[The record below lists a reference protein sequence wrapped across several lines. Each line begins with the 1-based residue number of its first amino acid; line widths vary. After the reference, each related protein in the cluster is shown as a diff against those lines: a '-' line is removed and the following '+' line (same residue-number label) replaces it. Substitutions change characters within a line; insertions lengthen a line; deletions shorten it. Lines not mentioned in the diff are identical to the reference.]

1 MRHYD
6 PEPGRIML
14 IIVEGTNS
22 LPTVRN
28 FVKLKRINS
37 ATRVNTLF
45 TEGNFIVATPVGIS
59 MSSPRPLGDD
69 PAQLRQRAEDAR
81 READLATDPID
92 RDTLIGIANAY
103 EKLAAIAEAKPAP
116 KHEL

>member
-1 MRHYD
+1 
-6 PEPGRIML
+6 L
-14 IIVEGTNS
+14 
-22 LPTVRN
+22 LTVLN
-28 FVKLKRINS
+28 FVKLRRINS
-37 ATRVNTLF
+37 AAHVNTLF
-45 TEGNFIVATPVGIS
+45 TERNFIVATPVGLS
-59 MSSPRPLGDD
+59 MNSPRPLGDD

-81 READLATDPID
+81 RDADLATDPID